1 MIAALLVAPGPAPA
15 IAARAAADDLGLG
28 DKTAAEGTRSLLL
41 VLQGVD
47 AAGKD
52 GVIRSVFSGV
62 NPQGVRVTSFRAP
75 TEAERAHVVP
85 TDSNWVKSTAVAR
98 LLVDALAEMDPK
110 LPEPGIEGPV
120 VE

>member
-1 MIAALLVAPGPAPA
+1 M
-15 IAARAAADDLGLG
+15 
-28 DKTAAEGTRSLLL
+28 
-41 VLQGVD
+41 LQGVD

-62 NPQGVRVTSFRAP
+62 NPQGVRVPSFRAP

-85 TDSNWVKSTAVAR
+85 ADGNWVKSTAVAR
-98 LLVDALAEMDPK
+98 LLVDAEMDPK